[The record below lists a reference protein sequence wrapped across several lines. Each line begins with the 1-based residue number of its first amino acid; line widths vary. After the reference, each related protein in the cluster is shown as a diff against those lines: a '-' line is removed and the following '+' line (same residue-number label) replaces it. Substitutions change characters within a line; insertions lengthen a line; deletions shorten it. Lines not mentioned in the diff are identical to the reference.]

1 MQRGRQDET
10 PTQFGPLLNRTELV
24 GSDPRTKDAAA
35 SSIAEAA
42 VENPLITARR

>member
-10 PTQFGPLLNRTELV
+10 PTQFGPFDRTELV

-42 VENPLITARR
+42 VENPLITAKQ